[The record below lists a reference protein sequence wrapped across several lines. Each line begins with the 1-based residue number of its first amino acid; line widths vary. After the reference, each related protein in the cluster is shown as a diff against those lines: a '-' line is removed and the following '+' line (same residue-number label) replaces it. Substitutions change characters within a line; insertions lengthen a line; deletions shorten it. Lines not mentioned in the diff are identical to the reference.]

1 MSALKKTVKK
11 KNLYREY
18 VNLMNGLLNL
28 SERECQV
35 LSILLKLDA
44 EWTPRMDSDYKNI
57 LSTDNRKIL
66 MRETLINKNN
76 LSKYIKTL
84 KSKGLIIE
92 DDEKEVYEIQPMIKP
107 NVMDNKARLSFILEL
122 EEDAEK

>member
-1 MSALKKTVKK
+1 
-11 KNLYREY
+11 
-18 VNLMNGLLNL
+18 MNGLLNL